1 MSVDHFIFGGIFVG
15 EKKMNKR
22 KLFCFYLNI
31 GILTTYNKTTLQ
43 EVKKYFEI

>member
-22 KLFCFYLNI
+22 KIILLLFEYWNTNNL
-31 GILTTYNKTTLQ
+31 
-43 EVKKYFEI
+43 